1 MTDNEYL
8 YVFLDESGN
17 LDFSPSGTRYFV
29 LTCVTVARPFPW
41 EGLLNGLKYDCL
53 EYGLEIQRFH
63 CAEDNNRVRSRVF
76 DIINGS
82 TGDIRIDSL
91 IVEKRKT
98 GPALTVESRFYPA
111 MLGYL
116 LKYVLSG
123 VSNGQ
128 SPEVVVITDT
138 IPVKKKRQAIEK
150 AVKGTLSKMLPSRQ
164 GYRIMH
170 HDSRS
175 HDGLQIADYCC
186 WATYRKYEMR
196 DNAWYDHIKGG
207 VRSEYDIFQSGQTY
221 YY

>member
-8 YVFLDESGN
+8 YLFLDESGN

-29 LTCVTVARPFPW
+29 LTCVSVTRPFPW
-41 EGLLNGLKYDCL
+41 EGALDRLKYDCL

-63 CAEDNNRVRSRVF
+63 CAADNAHVRRKVF

-82 TGDIRIDSL
+82 LSHIHIDSL
-91 IVEKRKT
+91 IVEKCKT
-98 GPALTVESRFYPA
+98 GPALTVENRFYPE

-116 LKYVLSG
+116 LRYVLSG
-123 VSNGQ
+123 VSAEK
-128 SPEVVVITDT
+128 SHEVIVITDT
-138 IPVKKKRQAIEK
+138 IPLKRKRRAIEK
-150 AVKGTLSKMLPSRQ
+150 AVKGTLSEMLPSGQ

-186 WATYRKYEMR
+186 WATYRKYEIG
-196 DNAWYDHIKGG
+196 DSTWYDRIRGG
-207 VRSEYDIFQSGQTY
+207 VRSEFDIFRTGKTY